1 MNFCRILFLLL
12 SWDIMKME
20 KTSLSLILAVLIDY
34 KDIEDKIYV
43 IHPYTTSTANRV
55 HCE

>member
-34 KDIEDKIYV
+34 KDTEDKIYV